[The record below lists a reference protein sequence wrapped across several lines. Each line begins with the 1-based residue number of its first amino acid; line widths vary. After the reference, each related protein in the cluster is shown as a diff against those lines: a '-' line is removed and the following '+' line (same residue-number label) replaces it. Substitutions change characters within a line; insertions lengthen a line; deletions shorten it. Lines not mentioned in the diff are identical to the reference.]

1 VAGASLQA
9 DIKVRRKILA
19 GIRSY

>member
-1 VAGASLQA
+1 VAGASLHT